1 METHK
6 KILSA
11 IWELAD
17 FEPLS
22 VTIPFRGHDVV
33 RMDAYDIQAYKVGKS
48 NNDPL
53 IVQWEDVTPV
63 EALRLKRA
71 CRYILERQLL
81 EASRLKRACRYTTRQ
96 FLEANERLSALV
108 KIEETFEKSPF
119 GC

>member
-1 METHK
+1 MKTHE

-22 VTIPFRGHDVV
+22 VMIPFRGCDAV
-33 RMDAYDIQAYKVGKS
+33 RMDAYDIQAYKAGSKS
-48 NNDPL
+48 DPL
-53 IVQWEDVTPV
+53 IVQWEDITPV

-71 CRYILERQLL
+71 CRYILERQL
-81 EASRLKRACRYTTRQ
+81 
-96 FLEANERLSALV
+96 LEANERLSALV